1 VDSAAIKETRRVS
14 REILLVQVL
23 ISSFFAIGFL
33 RAHGPFNLDQ
43 RISVGGIFRL
53 PGRLERLRRSRWQWF
68 SMVLLMLIVRLQ
80 FGLPLVVELTVV
92 FQFLVFLALPVR
104 AEERIG
110 TARKW
115 NSYGV

>member
-1 VDSAAIKETRRVS
+1 MS

-23 ISSFFAIGFL
+23 IASFFAIGFL
-33 RAHGPFNLDQ
+33 RAHGPFNLDE
-43 RISVGGIFRL
+43 RISVGGLFRL

-68 SMVLLMLIVRLQ
+68 SMVLLMLVVRLQ
-80 FGLPLVVELTVV
+80 YGLPLVVELTVV

-115 NSYGV
+115 NSCGV